1 MNRIFIMFLSA
12 SLLLNTA
19 DVFAHNSSSRSSSS
33 SSRGSSS
40 SYSKPAPKKI
50 TTTKKPSTSSYAK
63 VTSSPKE
70 QKSKAA
76 FQKSGKF
83 NRALAKKNASAASKY
98 GNKSAATN
106 AYKQKLESQNK
117 YTSSTPPSTRP
128 TYIPNTFLV
137 GGTSYS
143 PIYGMHG
150 GSYMYGYH
158 DAFGMFHPIPRT
170 AYIVD
175 DYDMMSRGYGAWGAN
190 GQPIHTA
197 PTNKFDVIILLIIF
211 GSIVGV
217 IVIIGIVH
225 YASKKG
231 A

>member
-1 MNRIFIMFLSA
+1 
-12 SLLLNTA
+12 
-19 DVFAHNSSSRSSSS
+19 
-33 SSRGSSS
+33 
-40 SYSKPAPKKI
+40 
-50 TTTKKPSTSSYAK
+50 
-63 VTSSPKE
+63 
-70 QKSKAA
+70 
-76 FQKSGKF
+76 
-83 NRALAKKNASAASKY
+83 
-98 GNKSAATN
+98 
-106 AYKQKLESQNK
+106 
-117 YTSSTPPSTRP
+117 
-128 TYIPNTFLV
+128 
-137 GGTSYS
+137 
-143 PIYGMHG
+143 
-150 GSYMYGYH
+150 MYGYH